1 MGLFL
6 TLMDM
11 SIMSTALYTIS
22 VEFDNYNHTIW
33 AALAYILADIG
44 IGTRAISKNM

>member
-1 MGLFL
+1 
-6 TLMDM
+6 MDL

-22 VEFDNYNHTIW
+22 VEFSNYDHMIW

-44 IGTRAISKNM
+44 MYMETRKI